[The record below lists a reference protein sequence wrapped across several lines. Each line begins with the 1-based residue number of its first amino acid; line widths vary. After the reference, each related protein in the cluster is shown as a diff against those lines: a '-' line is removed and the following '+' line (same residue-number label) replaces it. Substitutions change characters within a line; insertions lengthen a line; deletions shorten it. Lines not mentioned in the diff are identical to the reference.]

1 MVQSSEKQ
9 IKLLKSLKLSKN
21 NGKLII
27 KKVIKK
33 QRKGCVHA

>member
-1 MVQSSEKQ
+1 MVKSSEKQ
-9 IKLLKSLKLSKN
+9 IKLLKSLKLSNN

-33 QRKGCVHA
+33 QRKGCEHA